1 MAQRFVIESGAL
13 PMGANVVGFR
23 GSEGLSRPY
32 AFDVYINVPGTEEVV
47 IEEAIGMKAKL
58 SILDGILEV
67 SSWSGVFA
75 SFELVRAIKGNAL
88 YHARIVARLWELSLS
103 QHSRMFT
110 KSATPTIPDVIKA
123 VLDEEGITDYDLDH
137 LKATPYPEEEHVCQY
152 RESSLDFIHRW
163 CEREGIYY
171 FFEQTDD
178 GEKVV
183 FVDNKSKHEAV
194 KTGAVR
200 YHPSASNDRLAG
212 RHFEH
217 FIARHTHTPSS
228 VKLMD
233 YDYLKPTLEVSGNAR
248 VSQTGVGEVALYGGR
263 FFTSN
268 QGSRLATIRSEELRA
283 RAIVYHAVG
292 AAHGLYPGF
301 NFALEDH
308 PHLGLNKEYLT
319 TSVEHFGFVSD
330 LAAAWGDLVK
340 HVYDDVY
347 RVDLMAIAADQQY
360 RHPSQT
366 PWPRIDGFENG
377 IVDGAATSEYAQI
390 DDHGRYLVKFKFDEG
405 TLKDGKASTFVRM
418 MQPHGGAVEGFHF
431 PLRKGTEVMFVFM
444 GGDPDRPVIAGV
456 VPNAQK
462 PSPVLAVN
470 HTQNIIQTGGH
481 NFITLEDQSGSQY
494 INIFCPV
501 FETNLYLGIDRPV
514 GGFGVTSGNGPEAAE
529 KGDFKQE
536 LGPFNFQLYT
546 KGNGEVYTQGNLNL
560 NATKKLQ
567 IEGQAGVY
575 EFAEPEWK
583 RHVKGFLKD
592 RVNGD
597 VSMSH
602 LSKTAHFVGSEAPD
616 SPPHTYV
623 LDVTGDHKIRTTQK
637 SMQHY
642 MTELHEGV
650 GTAPVG
656 GFTHT
661 LKVTGT
667 EKIDISSHREVHV
680 GDNSTIHVGGTTTQT
695 LDGNVTTTHGATTE
709 WNHRAGP
716 TTLNAHGQIVTINCV
731 EHKVN
736 ASGKSWHETNGPKSE
751 IVWGLKHE
759 TVLGGSVGMIIG
771 LKAEAI
777 VGVKMEATPKAIES
791 EALNTKLTALQSKI
805 VSTSMRVGAAS
816 LKALAQGLET
826 YGAMVGPAGFRMH

>member
-67 SSWSGVFA
+67 SSWSGIFA

-88 YHARIVARLWELSLS
+88 YHARIVARLWELSLT

-360 RHPSQT
+360 RHPSHT

-377 IVDGAATSEYAQI
+377 IVDGPASSEYAQI

-514 GGFGVTSGNGPEAAE
+514 GGFGVTSGNGPDAVE
-529 KGDFKQE
+529 KGEFKQE
-536 LGPFNFQLYT
+536 LGPFNFQLYS

-560 NATKKLQ
+560 NASKKLQ
-567 IEGQAGVY
+567 LEGQAGFYLYAAPEYKLHVDGIT
-575 EFAEPEWK
+575 EEHRTGKVHHRFDAEVDFDWK
-583 RHVKGFLKD
+583 
-592 RVNGD
+592 GD
-597 VSMSH
+597 Y
-602 LSKTAHFVGSEAPD
+602 T
-616 SPPHTYV
+616 
-623 LDVTGDHKIRTTQK
+623 LDV
-637 SMQHY
+637 
-642 MTELHEGV
+642 
-650 GTAPVG
+650 
-656 GFTHT
+656 
-661 LKVTGT
+661 
-667 EKIDISSHREVHV
+667 EK
-680 GDNSTIHVGGTTTQT
+680 NSTIHYKGMLSETTDKMSFTHVKGPTLEQHDSCKIERVDSLTSHSYQSLMTNVDTDETRTVGGKVTWTVTN
-695 LDGNVTTTHGATTE
+695 NVEITC
-709 WNHRAGP
+709 
-716 TTLNAHGQIVTINCV
+716 L
-731 EHKVN
+731 EHKVTN
-736 ASGKSWHETNGPKSE
+736 TGPSFWTTNGPK
-751 IVWGLKHE
+751 HE
-759 TVLGGSVGMIIG
+759 WVYGIKNDLCIGMVTEEYLG
-771 LKAEAI
+771 KAEVGIFAKAYCAI
-777 VGVKMEATPKAIES
+777 WDEGKAVEQ
-791 EALNTKLTALQSKI
+791 KLA
-805 VSTSMRVGAAS
+805 
-816 LKALAQGLET
+816 GLET
-826 YGAMVGPAGFRMH
+826 KVGALKNRASAMESRQNGMSHRMDGMNSRMHGLHNRISGLRTSNAGVHVVG

>member
-67 SSWSGVFA
+67 SSWSGIFA

-88 YHARIVARLWELSLS
+88 YHARIVARLWELSLT

-137 LKATPYPEEEHVCQY
+137 LKATPYQEEEHVCQY

-301 NFALEDH
+301 TFALEDH

-514 GGFGVTSGNGPEAAE
+514 GGFGVTSGNGPDAVE
-529 KGDFKQE
+529 KGEFKQE
-536 LGPFNFQLYT
+536 LGPFNFQLYS

-560 NATKKLQ
+560 NASKKLQ
-567 IEGQAGVY
+567 LEGQAGFYLYAAPEYKLHVDGIT
-575 EFAEPEWK
+575 EEHRTGKVHHRFDAEVDFDWK
-583 RHVKGFLKD
+583 
-592 RVNGD
+592 GD
-597 VSMSH
+597 Y
-602 LSKTAHFVGSEAPD
+602 T
-616 SPPHTYV
+616 
-623 LDVTGDHKIRTTQK
+623 LDV
-637 SMQHY
+637 
-642 MTELHEGV
+642 
-650 GTAPVG
+650 
-656 GFTHT
+656 
-661 LKVTGT
+661 
-667 EKIDISSHREVHV
+667 EK
-680 GDNSTIHVGGTTTQT
+680 NSTIHYKGMLSETTDKMSFTHVKGPTLEQHDSCKIERVDSLTSHSYQSLMTNVDTDETRTVGGKVTWTVTN
-695 LDGNVTTTHGATTE
+695 NVEITC
-709 WNHRAGP
+709 
-716 TTLNAHGQIVTINCV
+716 L
-731 EHKVN
+731 EHKVTN
-736 ASGKSWHETNGPKSE
+736 TGPSFWTTNGPK
-751 IVWGLKHE
+751 HE
-759 TVLGGSVGMIIG
+759 WVYGIKNDLCIGMVTEEYLG
-771 LKAEAI
+771 KAEVGIFAKAYCAI
-777 VGVKMEATPKAIES
+777 WDEGKAVEQ
-791 EALNTKLTALQSKI
+791 KLA
-805 VSTSMRVGAAS
+805 
-816 LKALAQGLET
+816 GLET
-826 YGAMVGPAGFRMH
+826 KVGALKNRASAMESRQNGMSHRMDGMNSRMHGLHNRISGLRTSNAGVHVVG

>member
-301 NFALEDH
+301 TFALEDH

-514 GGFGVTSGNGPEAAE
+514 GGFGVTSGNGPDAVE
-529 KGDFKQE
+529 KGEFKQE
-536 LGPFNFQLYT
+536 LGPFNFQLYS

-560 NATKKLQ
+560 NASKKLQ
-567 IEGQAGVY
+567 LEGQAGFYLYAAPEYKLHVDGIT
-575 EFAEPEWK
+575 EEHRTGKVHHRFDAEVDFDWK
-583 RHVKGFLKD
+583 
-592 RVNGD
+592 GD
-597 VSMSH
+597 Y
-602 LSKTAHFVGSEAPD
+602 T
-616 SPPHTYV
+616 
-623 LDVTGDHKIRTTQK
+623 LDV
-637 SMQHY
+637 
-642 MTELHEGV
+642 
-650 GTAPVG
+650 
-656 GFTHT
+656 
-661 LKVTGT
+661 
-667 EKIDISSHREVHV
+667 EK
-680 GDNSTIHVGGTTTQT
+680 NSTIHYKGMLSETTDKMSFTHVKGPTLEQHDSCKIERVDSLTSHSYQSLMTNVDTDETRTVGGKVTWTVTN
-695 LDGNVTTTHGATTE
+695 NVEITC
-709 WNHRAGP
+709 
-716 TTLNAHGQIVTINCV
+716 L
-731 EHKVN
+731 EHKVTN
-736 ASGKSWHETNGPKSE
+736 TGPSFWTTNGPK
-751 IVWGLKHE
+751 HE
-759 TVLGGSVGMIIG
+759 WVYGIKNDLCIGMVTEEYLG
-771 LKAEAI
+771 KAEVGIFAKAYCAI
-777 VGVKMEATPKAIES
+777 WDEGKAVEQ
-791 EALNTKLTALQSKI
+791 KLA
-805 VSTSMRVGAAS
+805 
-816 LKALAQGLET
+816 GLET
-826 YGAMVGPAGFRMH
+826 KVGALKNRASAMESRQNGMSHRMDGMNSRMHGLHNRISGLRTSNAGVHVVG

>member
-1 MAQRFVIESGAL
+1 
-13 PMGANVVGFR
+13 MGANVVGFR

-360 RHPSQT
+360 RHPSHT

-377 IVDGAATSEYAQI
+377 IVDGPASSEYAQI

-514 GGFGVTSGNGPEAAE
+514 GGFGVTSGNGPDAVE
-529 KGDFKQE
+529 KGEFKQE
-536 LGPFNFQLYT
+536 LGPFNFQLYS

-560 NATKKLQ
+560 NASKKLQ
-567 IEGQAGVY
+567 LEGQAGFYLYAAPEYKLHVDGIT
-575 EFAEPEWK
+575 EEHRTGKVHHRFDAEVDFDWK
-583 RHVKGFLKD
+583 
-592 RVNGD
+592 GD
-597 VSMSH
+597 Y
-602 LSKTAHFVGSEAPD
+602 T
-616 SPPHTYV
+616 
-623 LDVTGDHKIRTTQK
+623 LDV
-637 SMQHY
+637 
-642 MTELHEGV
+642 
-650 GTAPVG
+650 
-656 GFTHT
+656 
-661 LKVTGT
+661 
-667 EKIDISSHREVHV
+667 EK
-680 GDNSTIHVGGTTTQT
+680 NSTIHYKGMLSETTDKMSFTHVKGPTLEQHDSCKIERVDSLTSHSYQSLMTNVDTDETRTVGGKVTWTVTN
-695 LDGNVTTTHGATTE
+695 NVEITC
-709 WNHRAGP
+709 
-716 TTLNAHGQIVTINCV
+716 L
-731 EHKVN
+731 EHKVTN
-736 ASGKSWHETNGPKSE
+736 TGPSFWTTNGPK
-751 IVWGLKHE
+751 HE
-759 TVLGGSVGMIIG
+759 WVYGIKNDLCIGMVTEEYLG
-771 LKAEAI
+771 KAEVGIFAKAYCAI
-777 VGVKMEATPKAIES
+777 WDEGKAVEQ
-791 EALNTKLTALQSKI
+791 KLA
-805 VSTSMRVGAAS
+805 
-816 LKALAQGLET
+816 GLET
-826 YGAMVGPAGFRMH
+826 KVGALKNRASAMESRQNGMSHRMDGMNSRMHGLHNRISGLRTSNAGVHVVG

>member
-1 MAQRFVIESGAL
+1 
-13 PMGANVVGFR
+13 MGANVVGFR

-32 AFDVYINVPGTEEVV
+32 AFDVYINVPGNEEVV

-58 SILDGILEV
+58 SILEGILEV

-88 YHARIVARLWELSLS
+88 YHARIVARLWELSLT

-137 LKATPYPEEEHVCQY
+137 LNATPYPEEEHVCQY

-194 KTGAVR
+194 KTGPVR
-200 YHPSASNDRLAG
+200 YHPSGSNDRLAG

-217 FIARHTHTPSS
+217 FIARHSHTPSS

-263 FFTSN
+263 FFSSN
-268 QGSRLATIRSEELRA
+268 HGSRLATIRSEELRA
-283 RAIVYHAVG
+283 RAVVYHAVG

-301 NFALEDH
+301 TFALEDH
-308 PHLGLNKEYLT
+308 PHLGLNKEYLS

-330 LAAAWGDLVK
+330 LASAWGDLVK

-377 IVDGAATSEYAQI
+377 IVDGPASSEYAQI

-405 TLKDGKASTFVRM
+405 TLKDGKASTYVRM

-481 NFITLEDQSGSQY
+481 NFITLEDQSGSQF
-494 INIFCPV
+494 INIFCPI

-514 GGFGVTSGNGPEAAE
+514 GGFGVTSGNGPDAVEQGE
-529 KGDFKQE
+529 YKQE

-546 KGNGEVYTQGNLNL
+546 KGNGEVYAQGNLNL
-560 NATKKLQ
+560 NASKKLQ

-575 EFAEPEWK
+575 VYAAPEYKLHVAGITEEHRTGKVHHRFDAEVDFDWK
-583 RHVKGFLKD
+583 
-592 RVNGD
+592 GD
-597 VSMSH
+597 Y
-602 LSKTAHFVGSEAPD
+602 T
-616 SPPHTYV
+616 
-623 LDVTGDHKIRTTQK
+623 LDV
-637 SMQHY
+637 
-642 MTELHEGV
+642 
-650 GTAPVG
+650 
-656 GFTHT
+656 
-661 LKVTGT
+661 
-667 EKIDISSHREVHV
+667 EK
-680 GDNSTIHVGGTTTQT
+680 NSTIHYKGNLSETTDGMSFTHVKSATMELHDSCKIERVDSLTSHSYQTLMTNVDTDETRTVGGKVVWTVAN
-695 LDGNVTTTHGATTE
+695 NVEITC
-709 WNHRAGP
+709 
-716 TTLNAHGQIVTINCV
+716 L
-731 EHKVN
+731 EHKVTN
-736 ASGKSWHETNGPKSE
+736 TGPSFWTTNGPK
-751 IVWGLKHE
+751 HE
-759 TVLGGSVGMIIG
+759 WVYGIKNDLCIGMVTEEYLG
-771 LKAEAI
+771 KAEVGIFAKAYCAI
-777 VGVKMEATPKAIES
+777 WDEGKAVEQ
-791 EALNTKLTALQSKI
+791 KLA
-805 VSTSMRVGAAS
+805 
-816 LKALAQGLET
+816 GLET
-826 YGAMVGPAGFRMH
+826 KVGALKNRASAMESRQNGMSHRMDGMNSRMHGLHNRISGLRTSNAGVHVVG